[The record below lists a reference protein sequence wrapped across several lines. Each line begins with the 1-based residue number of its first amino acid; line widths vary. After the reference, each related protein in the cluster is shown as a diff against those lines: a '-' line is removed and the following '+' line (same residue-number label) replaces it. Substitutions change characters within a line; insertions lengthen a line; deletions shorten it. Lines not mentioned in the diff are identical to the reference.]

1 MEIKKALRLGICCI
15 FLFSCSFSKFKTKHK
30 CRKIEHMEIT
40 GVSVGCGT
48 EKKYRPYWSS
58 IFLNWS
64 KLETK
69 NTTFGYLFFQ
79 VNCSG
84 LIYAF
89 SSFLN
94 SIRKKRVPSGDKK
107 VSSGMPL
114 FPFFSFFQHTHPRS
128 RAYARHDLSIS
139 VSICFIVLL
148 MFVISCPCL
157 AFRSFEVLLLVRK
170 MIFSAIGTLVYV

>member
-1 MEIKKALRLGICCI
+1 MEIKKALHLGICCI

-30 CRKIEHMEIT
+30 YRKIEHMEIT
-40 GVSVGCGT
+40 GVSAGCGT

-58 IFLNWS
+58 IFLNWF

-84 LIYAF
+84 LMYAF

-94 SIRKKRVPSGDKK
+94 SIRRKRVPSGDKN

-114 FPFFSFFQHTHPRS
+114 FPFFSFFQQVHPCS
-128 RAYARHDLSIS
+128 RAYARHALSIS

-148 MFVISCPCL
+148 MFVVSRPCL
-157 AFRSFEVLLLVRK
+157 ALRSFEVLPLVRN
-170 MIFSAIGTLVYV
+170 MIFSAIWTLVYV

>member
-1 MEIKKALRLGICCI
+1 M
-15 FLFSCSFSKFKTKHK
+15 
-30 CRKIEHMEIT
+30 
-40 GVSVGCGT
+40 GVSVWFGT
-48 EKKYRPYWSS
+48 EKKIPPPYWSS

-79 VNCSG
+79 ANCSD

-94 SIRKKRVPSGDKK
+94 SIKRKRIPSGDKK

-114 FPFFSFFQHTHPRS
+114 FPFFSFFQHTQPS
-128 RAYARHDLSIS
+128 PRAYARHVLSIS
-139 VSICFIVLL
+139 LSICLIVLL
-148 MFVISCPCL
+148 MFFVARLCL
-157 AFRSFEVLLLVRK
+157 AFRSFEVLPLVRHV
-170 MIFSAIGTLVYV
+170 ILAAIWALVYV

>member
-1 MEIKKALRLGICCI
+1 MVRL
-15 FLFSCSFSKFKTKHK
+15 
-30 CRKIEHMEIT
+30 
-40 GVSVGCGT
+40 

-58 IFLNWS
+58 IFSNWS

-69 NTTFGYLFFQ
+69 NTTFGYLFFH

-94 SIRKKRVPSGDKK
+94 SIRRKRMPSGDKK
-107 VSSGMPL
+107 VSSGIPL
-114 FPFFSFFQHTHPRS
+114 LPFFSFFQHVHPRS
-128 RAYARHDLSIS
+128 RAYARHALSIS

-148 MFVISCPCL
+148 MFFVSSFGL
-157 AFRSFEVLLLVRK
+157 AFRTLKVLLLVRN
-170 MIFSAIGTLVYV
+170 MIFSAIWALVYV

>member
-1 MEIKKALRLGICCI
+1 MQIKKALHLVVCCI
-15 FLFSCSFSKFKTKHK
+15 FLFLCSFSKFKTKHK

-58 IFLNWS
+58 IFLNWF

-69 NTTFGYLFFQ
+69 NTTFGYLFFH

-94 SIRKKRVPSGDKK
+94 SIRRKRMPSGDKK
-107 VSSGMPL
+107 VSSGIPL
-114 FPFFSFFQHTHPRS
+114 FPFFSFFQQVHPCS
-128 RAYARHDLSIS
+128 RAYARHALSIS

-148 MFVISCPCL
+148 MFFVSCPCL
-157 AFRSFEVLLLVRK
+157 AFRSFEVLLLVRY
-170 MIFSAIGTLVYV
+170 MIFSAIWTLVYV